1 VPIASQSDEEEDH
14 AMQQITPFLWFDSN
28 AEEAAQHYVSIFPNA
43 KIGTMVRYGKGGA
56 AAAGRPE
63 GSVMTISFSLNGQ
76 ELIVLNGGP
85 VFNFSPAISFVV
97 NCESQEEVDVL
108 WEKLSE
114 GGKPGQ
120 CGWLT
125 DKFGVS
131 WQIVPRVL
139 VQLLQDH
146 DAEKSQR
153 VMNAMLQMTKLDI
166 TRLQQAYIGR

>member
-1 VPIASQSDEEEDH
+1 VTIASQSDEEEDH
-14 AMQQITPFLWFDSN
+14 AMLQITPFLWFDSN
-28 AEEAAQHYVSIFPNA
+28 AEEAVQHYVSIFPNA
-43 KIGTMVRYGKGGA
+43 KIGTKVCYGKGGA

-76 ELIVLNGGP
+76 EFIALNGGP

-139 VQLLQDH
+139 VQLLPESTD
-146 DAEKSQR
+146 KR
-153 VMNAMLQMTKLDI
+153 VRIAVSTNNHGLSGDFAFSP
-166 TRLQQAYIGR
+166 IG